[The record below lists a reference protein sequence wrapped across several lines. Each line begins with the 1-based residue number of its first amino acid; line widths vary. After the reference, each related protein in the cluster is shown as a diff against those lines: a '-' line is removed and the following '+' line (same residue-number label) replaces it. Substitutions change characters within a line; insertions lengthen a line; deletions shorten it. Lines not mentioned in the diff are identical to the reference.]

1 LFYEYFYKAV
11 IKDLV
16 WNDRIDAPRPGPDDR
31 LGTRIAKAYTY
42 SLIANHY
49 YAWVYRWS
57 AEGKRFVHRM
67 LGEIRKDEQDGICK
81 KWEDMYKKISKAT
94 KQGKAQRVDEDDESE
109 EQFDV
114 DENVLYAE
122 V

>member
-1 LFYEYFYKAV
+1 
-11 IKDLV
+11 
-16 WNDRIDAPRPGPDDR
+16 
-31 LGTRIAKAYTY
+31 
-42 SLIANHY
+42 
-49 YAWVYRWS
+49 
-57 AEGKRFVHRM
+57 M
-67 LGEIRKDEQDGICK
+67 LGEIRKDKQDGICK
-81 KWEDMYKKISKAT
+81 KWEDTYKEISKAT

>member
-1 LFYEYFYKAV
+1 MNSKLEE
-11 IKDLV
+11 DLV
-16 WNDRIDAPRPGPDDR
+16 LVSTEPNARARKQKR
-31 LGTRIAKAYTY
+31 RSKSSMTENFTSSTRKSKKGSDKIAG
-42 SLIANHY
+42 
-49 YAWVYRWS
+49 WS
-57 AEGKRFVHRM
+57 AEGKRFVSCM

-81 KWEDMYKKISKAT
+81 KWEDTYKKISKAT
-94 KQGKAQRVDEDDESE
+94 KQGKAQRVNEDDESE

>member
-1 LFYEYFYKAV
+1 MTENFTSSTHKS
-11 IKDLV
+11 KKGSDK
-16 WNDRIDAPRPGPDDR
+16 
-31 LGTRIAKAYTY
+31 IAG
-42 SLIANHY
+42 
-49 YAWVYRWS
+49 WS
-57 AEGKRFVHRM
+57 AEGKRFVSRM
-67 LGEIRKDEQDGICK
+67 LGEIRKDEQDGIHK
-81 KWEDMYKKISKAT
+81 KWEDTYKKKISKAT